1 MKGLLEYLRNSRAE
15 LGRVTWPTR
24 SEVIQATQATIL
36 FVILTALFLFVTDL
50 IARNGIQGLFRL
62 LQG

>member
-15 LGRVTWPTR
+15 LSRVTWPTR

>member
-24 SEVIQATQATIL
+24 NEVIQATQATIF
-36 FVILTALFLFVTDL
+36 FVLLTAAFLLVADL
-50 IARNGIQGLFRL
+50 VLGNGIRGLLRI

>member
-24 SEVIQATQATIL
+24 NEVIQATQATIL
-36 FVILTALFLFVTDL
+36 FVILTALFLLVADL
-50 IARNGIQGLFRL
+50 VLGNGIRGLLRI